1 MAETP
6 PPLRNPVLQVC
17 LQCGST
23 VRDTEGCKI
32 PNPAALALA
41 NQLQKPAQT
50 LGVRVQLVRCFGHCT
65 APIAWGVRAENGWG
79 YTFAPAPENL
89 QEILSFVKTWVGA
102 DHLGLVPKKAMP
114 ESIKTTMKSRLPS
127 PDYDPHL

>member
-1 MAETP
+1 MAELP
-6 PPLRNPVLQVC
+6 SALRNPVVQVC

-23 VRDTEGCKI
+23 VRDAEGCKL

-41 NQLQKPAQT
+41 ESLQEPAQA

-65 APIAWGVRAENGWG
+65 APTAWGVRAENGWG
-79 YTFAPAPENL
+79 YTFAPAPENHKD
-89 QEILSFVKTWVGA
+89 ILTFVQTWLSA
-102 DHLGLVPKKAMP
+102 DRFGLVPKKEMP
-114 ESIKTTMKSRLPS
+114 ESVKAGLKSRLPS